1 MNELKE
7 IALDLWSVTMHSK
20 FMLFHVGTRMTVIR
34 LNNGELMLYSPVTIT
49 SSLKQEIDQLGK
61 VAHIVCP
68 NSFHHMYAGQALSIY
83 PNAMLHGPA
92 NLHKKRKDL
101 PFNAEL
107 NETAH
112 KDWQGQLIPLTI
124 NGSLMHETVFFH
136 AASKTLLTCD
146 LVENFETSPHLLTR
160 IWLKLG
166 GCHGRISW
174 PRILR
179 LVYINRRAARKSVEK
194 LFDFPFERVILA
206 HGDIIEEDAKAKLK
220 SGLSWL
226 L

>member
-1 MNELKE
+1 MSELKE
-7 IALDLWSVTMHSK
+7 IAQDLWSVTIHSK
-20 FMLFHVGTRMTVIR
+20 FMLFHVGTRMTVVR

-49 SSLKQEIDQLGK
+49 PSLKQEIDQLGK

-92 NLHKKRKDL
+92 PLHKKRKDL
-101 PFNAEL
+101 SFNAVL
-107 NETAH
+107 NEIPH
-112 KDWQGQLIPLTI
+112 SDWQDQLIPLSI
-124 NGSLMHETVFFH
+124 DGSLMHETVFFH
-136 AASKTLLTCD
+136 TQSKTLLTCD
-146 LVENFETSPHLLTR
+146 IVENFESSPHLLTR

-174 PRILR
+174 PIILR
-179 LVYINRRAARKSVEK
+179 LVYINRRAARKSFEK
-194 LFDFPFERVILA
+194 LFELPFTKVILA
-206 HGDIIEEDAKAKLK
+206 HGDIIEVDAKDKLK
-220 SGLSWL
+220 GGLSWL